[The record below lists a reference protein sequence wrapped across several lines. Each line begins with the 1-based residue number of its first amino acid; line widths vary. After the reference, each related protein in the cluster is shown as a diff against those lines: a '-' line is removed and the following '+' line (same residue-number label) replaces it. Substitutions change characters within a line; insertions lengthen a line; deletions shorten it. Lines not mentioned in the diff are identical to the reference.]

1 MPYFYTAE
9 SANGSS
15 TSYGFCNDTIV
26 KVWDSKKSRDAYLDA
41 CNDLSVKAINRSQVT
56 RYATNY
62 STTRNKDIKPKPFS
76 GEYWGIETDQYDYDS
91 YPEGYV
97 GCITIGSDAY
107 PCERFHK

>member
-26 KVWDSKKSRDAYLDA
+26 KVWDSKKSRDKYLDT

-62 STTRNKDIKPKPFS
+62 STTRNEDRKPNPFR
-76 GEYWGIETDQYDYDS
+76 GEYWGIEIDQNDSDS
-91 YPEGYV
+91 YLEGYV
-97 GCITIGSDAY
+97 GYISIGSDAY
-107 PCERFHK
+107 PCERFYK

>member
-1 MPYFYTAE
+1 MSYFYTAE
-9 SANGSS
+9 STNGSS

-26 KVWDSKKSRDAYLDA
+26 KVWDSRKSRDKYLDT

-62 STTRNKDIKPKPFS
+62 STTRNEDIKPNPFK
-76 GEYWGIETDQYDYDS
+76 GEYWGIETDHYDCDS

-97 GCITIGSDAY
+97 GYITIGSDAY
-107 PCERFHK
+107 PCERFYK